1 MERITMTQEE
11 VMKVFWEYE
20 DRALSAS
27 EIVKL
32 EPSLNLN
39 TVRACLKVLLEKNY
53 IVIDDVVYSNTVLA
67 RAYRPIISIDRY
79 ISENFEGT
87 FRSMPVMDIV
97 NQLLERVT
105 DESVLDEALRLIA
118 EIKKRKSQEFQHCYP
133 A

>member
-1 MERITMTQEE
+1 MERITMTQEA

-39 TVRACLKVLLEKNY
+39 TVRACVKVLLEKNY
-53 IVIDDVVYSNTVLA
+53 IVVDDVVYSNTVLA

-87 FRSMPVMDIV
+87 FGSMPTIDIV

-105 DESVLDEALRLIA
+105 DASVLDEALRLIA
-118 EIKKRKSQEFQHCYP
+118 EIKKRRNIK
-133 A
+133 

>member
-39 TVRACLKVLLEKNY
+39 TVR
-53 IVIDDVVYSNTVLA
+53 D
-67 RAYRPIISIDRY
+67 
-79 ISENFEGT
+79 
-87 FRSMPVMDIV
+87 
-97 NQLLERVT
+97 
-105 DESVLDEALRLIA
+105 
-118 EIKKRKSQEFQHCYP
+118 RKSVV
-133 A
+133 

>member
-1 MERITMTQEE
+1 MTQEA

-39 TVRACLKVLLEKNY
+39 TVRACVKVLLEKNY
-53 IVIDDVVYSNTVLA
+53 IVVDDVVYSNTVLA

-87 FRSMPVMDIV
+87 FGSMPTIDIV

-105 DESVLDEALRLIA
+105 DASVLDEALRLIA
-118 EIKKRKSQEFQHCYP
+118 EIKKRRNIK
-133 A
+133 